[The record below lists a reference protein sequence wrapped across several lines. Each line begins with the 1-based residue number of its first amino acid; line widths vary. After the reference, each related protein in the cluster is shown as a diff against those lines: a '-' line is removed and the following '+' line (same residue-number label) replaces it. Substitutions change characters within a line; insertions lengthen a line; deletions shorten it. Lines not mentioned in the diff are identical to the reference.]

1 MVITGFFVGASEIIK
16 NEWAFAECINPP
28 IAGRGLAFSLL
39 NSGSATRCQDWIVII
54 NHDNLTQTKS

>member
-1 MVITGFFVGASEIIK
+1 MGASEIIK